1 MGLERMVRVASS
13 GLEVQRARMEL
24 VASNLANAQTTRT
37 AEGGPYVRR
46 LPVVASSPTRAAGAN
61 SFSATL
67 DSLSRDVK
75 QVRLSR
81 VVSDPAPPVMRY
93 EPGHPDANGEGY
105 VAYPNVDPVAE
116 TVDMLSAVRS
126 YEASVNV
133 IKTAGR
139 MHESALSIVR

>member
-37 AEGGPYVRR
+37 ASGGPYVRR
-46 LPVVASSPTRAAGAN
+46 LPVVASIPARSPAGA
-61 SFSATL
+61 SFGATL
-67 DSLSRDVK
+67 DSLSRDVR
-75 QVRLSR
+75 QVRISR
-81 VVSDPAPPVMRY
+81 VVSDPAPPVLRY
-93 EPGHPDANGEGY
+93 EPGHPDANDDGY

-116 TVDMLSAVRS
+116 TIDMLSAVRS